1 MNTTTAIGFVL
12 MLLELVRNNRSMLR
26 VGNLFYFERDVGVF
40 SPSSTVTLALMYG
53 VSRLQVR

>member
-26 VGNLFYFERDVGVF
+26 VGNLFYFERDVGDF
-40 SPSSTVTLALMYG
+40 SPSSTVTLALRYG